1 MQEKLRG
8 QQGLGL
14 SGEGDP
20 CDWPGIE
27 CYCYVCE
34 IHSTEATGNLS
45 SVREMTREI
54 TELTK
59 LDLKGSQVTG
69 DIAELLKLKNLKYL
83 NFAQTQVMGNVE
95 QLSQL
100 QSLQI
105 LFLSQTRVVGDVS
118 DVTKLKRL
126 KHLDL
131 SADTGL
137 G

>member
-8 QQGLGL
+8 QLQGLGL

-27 CYCYVCE
+27 CYYCYVCE

-69 DIAELLKLKNLKYL
+69 DIAELLKLKNLQYL
-83 NFAQTQVMGNVE
+83 NLAQTQVMGNVE
-95 QLSQL
+95 KLSQRHFR
-100 QSLQI
+100 SFS
-105 LFLSQTRVVGDVS
+105 FLR
-118 DVTKLKRL
+118 R
-126 KHLDL
+126 
-131 SADTGL
+131 GL
-137 G
+137 WVMSRS